1 MSITDKTLHV
11 CNCNRTMP
19 LDANALGAALKL
31 GQPLLIREQMCQ
43 RELPQYA
50 EGAKGDLV
58 VACTQEAKLLGD
70 VADENQGATAI
81 RFVNIRETAGWSQE
95 AAFAMPKIAALLAAA
110 SLPDPPPVPRVTYKS
125 SGQTLIVGPADAAL
139 RWAEMLKG
147 QLAVTV
153 LITGDK
159 QGPKLPATRD
169 FSNLAGTFGKTTN
182 PPAARDFPTL
192 AGTSET
198 NTELPVTR
206 DFSIFTGTLK
216 KVSGWLGEF
225 DVEWTQ
231 DNPIDLDICTRCNAC
246 IHACPE
252 SAIDFSYQIDLD
264 KCKDH
269 RACVVACGAVQAIDF
284 DRRDKVR
291 NERFDLILDLQP
303 APFFHDATFQPPQG
317 YFAPGANAGD
327 QIRAAAELA
336 QLVGEFEKPKYFAYK
351 PSICAHSRSQQQG
364 CNQCIDICSTHAI
377 TPDRDHIKV
386 EPQLCMGCGACT
398 TVCPSGALAFQYP
411 QVPDIGLRI
420 KTLLRT
426 YAEAGGRDACLL
438 LHAEDGRGA
447 IEQLARRGKGLP
459 ARVIPVEVHHVAST
473 GIDVWLGA
481 LAWGASQVA
490 VLATGAEAP
499 QYRDALARQM
509 GFADTI
515 AQALGYQGE
524 HFLLIDAG
532 ASRNDGSDVRPS
544 PSATRLA
551 SSALSALEAQLWSL
565 KQALAVRAPATFNL
579 ANDKRT
585 ALAMA
590 IEHLLEHAPTRR
602 TEIPLAAG
610 APFGALL
617 VNTDTCTLCMAC
629 VGACPENAL
638 ADNPEL
644 PQLRFIETKCVQCGI
659 CESTCPE
666 HAITLLPRLLLT
678 KEAKQLRV
686 LNEAAVFNCIRC
698 GKPLGTQK
706 MVEGMIAKLTGH
718 SMFAGPAMLNRLR
731 MCADCRVVDL
741 IKNEQSTD
749 IIKGNPLQ

>member
-19 LDANALGAALKL
+19 LDADALGAALKL

-43 RELPQYA
+43 RELPAYA
-50 EGAKGDLV
+50 EGAKGDLI

-95 AAFAMPKIAALLAAA
+95 AAFATPKIAALLAAA
-110 SLPDPPPVPRVTYKS
+110 ALSDPPPVPRVTYKS
-125 SGQTLIVGPADAAL
+125 GGQTLIVGPADAAL
-139 RWAEMLKG
+139 RWGEMLKG
-147 QLAVTV
+147 PLAVTV
-153 LITGDK
+153 LITSD
-159 QGPKLPATRD
+159 
-169 FSNLAGTFGKTTN
+169 
-182 PPAARDFPTL
+182 AR
-192 AGTSET
+192 SV
-198 NTELPVTR
+198 ELPITR
-206 DFSIFTGTLK
+206 DFSILTGTLK
-216 KVSGWLGEF
+216 KVAGWLGEF

-231 DNPIDLDICTRCNAC
+231 DNPIDLDVCTRCNAC
-246 IHACPE
+246 IRACPE

-284 DRRDKVR
+284 DRPDHARA
-291 NERFDLILDLQP
+291 ERFDLILDLQS
-303 APFFHDATFQPPQG
+303 APFLDDATHQPPQG
-317 YFAPGANAGD
+317 YFAPGANPGD

-336 QLVGEFEKPKYFAYK
+336 QLVGEFEKPKYFVYK

-364 CNQCIDICSTHAI
+364 CNQCIDVCSTHAI

-411 QVPDIGLRI
+411 QVADIGTRI

-426 YAEAGGRDACLL
+426 YSEAGGRDACLL
-438 LHAEDGRGA
+438 LHAEDGRAA
-447 IEQLARRGKGLP
+447 IEQLARHGKGLP
-459 ARVIPVEVHHVAST
+459 ARVIPVEVHHIASI
-473 GIDVWLGA
+473 GMDVWLGA

-499 QYRDALARQM
+499 QYRDALVRQM

-524 HFLLIDAG
+524 HFCVVDAG
-532 ASRNDGSDVRPS
+532 ATRNDGSNARIERNAGHGDITATPDVNAGRGVS
-544 PSATRLA
+544 ATLDNNAVRGGISATRLDMA
-551 SSALSALEAQLWSL
+551 ALRAMETQLWSL
-565 KQALAVRAPATFNL
+565 KQALAVRSPAPFNL
-579 ANDKRT
+579 VNDKRT
-585 ALAMA
+585 AMAMA
-590 IEHLLEHAPTRR
+590 IEHLLEHAPIRR
-602 TEIPLAAG
+602 TEIPLAIG
-610 APFGALL
+610 APFGTLL

-659 CESTCPE
+659 CENTCPE
-666 HAITLLPRLLLT
+666 HAITLQPRLLLT

-686 LNEAAVFNCIRC
+686 LNEAAVFNCITC

-741 IKNEQSTD
+741 IKNEKSTD
-749 IIKGNPLQ
+749 VIKGNPRQ